1 MALFDSLFG
10 RNPSSKTRAGTIER
24 YSEKAFM
31 PSDTAITAAAVVLV
45 AEFAGARGRE
55 ATVRLSDLLA
65 RESGI
70 EVYRRNQ
77 VLKLSGQG
85 SLAERLAT
93 AAAEGHAWVTE
104 ARADLL
110 VWGEVDESGAALGI
124 RFLPA
129 LADPEGTVGV
139 FGLGDRLQLP
149 FPFGADLE
157 TLVSAAVLAA
167 SRGRSGSR
175 SRAAEML
182 GAMQAPLDRLFA
194 SLPQG
199 LSEEQTASVLIAL
212 GNVRATDF
220 RRDPQ
225 TSRLEQAL
233 SAYEKAANTLTRERF
248 PVTWALAQNHRA
260 AALQALAEHT
270 KSAQPLHAAAE
281 AYRAIA
287 ATLDKASHAN
297 DWALAHVRLGMVLY
311 KLGAEEGRASF
322 YKDSRAAFENALTVF
337 SRAAMPARWAELMNH
352 YGVLLTAL
360 GEHVTG
366 TAVLE
371 QALGAF
377 NKALEVRRRD
387 RLPLLWAQTMNNL
400 GAAAFALAKRT
411 GNRTML
417 SDAAACFQGAIDVYR
432 ENDQAARAHV
442 IEKNLQRV
450 ERLLAG
456 SAAAGRPPPDE
467 KKGRRR

>member
-1 MALFDSLFG
+1 MAIFDSLFG
-10 RNPSSKTRAGTIER
+10 RSSSSKTRPGAIER

-31 PSDTAITAAAVVLV
+31 PSATATAAAAVVLV
-45 AEFAGARGRE
+45 AEFDGVRGRE
-55 ATVRLSDLLA
+55 ATVRISDLLA

-77 VLKLSGQG
+77 VLKLSGQ
-85 SLAERLAT
+85 SNLAERLAK
-93 AAAEGHAWVTE
+93 AATEGYAWLTE

-110 VWGEVDESGAALGI
+110 VWGEVDESAAAFGI

-129 LADPEGTVGV
+129 LADPEGTVGA

-149 FPFGADLE
+149 FPFASDLE
-157 TLVSAAVLAA
+157 TLIVAAVLAA

-182 GAMQAPLDRLFA
+182 REMQAPLDRLFA

-199 LSEEQTASVLIAL
+199 LSEEQMASVLIAL

-220 RRDPQ
+220 RQDQQ
-225 TSRLEQAL
+225 TSRLEEAL
-233 SAYEKAANTLTRERF
+233 LAYEKAANSLARERF
-248 PVTWALAQNHRA
+248 PVTWVLAQNHRA

-270 KSAQPLHAAAE
+270 KSTKPLHAAAE

-287 ATLDKASHAN
+287 ATLDKAKHAN
-297 DWALAHVRLGMVLY
+297 DWALAHIRLGMVLY

-322 YKDSRAAFENALTVF
+322 YKESRAAFENALTVF
-337 SRAAMPARWAELMNH
+337 TRAAMPARWAELMNH

-366 TAVLE
+366 TAALE
-371 QALGAF
+371 QAIGAF

-387 RLPLLWAQTMNNL
+387 RFPLLWAQTMNNL

-411 GNRTML
+411 GNRAML

-432 ENDQAARAHV
+432 ENNQEARTHV

-450 ERLLAG
+450 KRLLAG
-456 SAAAGRPPPDE
+456 NAAGQPSSDE
-467 KKGRRR
+467 KKGRR